1 MSSSSIVNSFG
12 NPVDQDGEP
21 LEFGIIG
28 NNIAPFAVRGD
39 VFRELFVGSE
49 KSEDAHLETQPLEGA
64 PLKISSSGGIPVAE
78 RVDIEDITDVLSDE
92 EPPSPRTA
100 AEMCKNDN
108 SSTIHA
114 ILRTSK
120 CEREELYRARLKLG
134 NVLDFL
140 RKKGFSEEQMLA
152 EMSADGMG
160 GLLPSRDENG
170 LPVLSE
176 GTQNPNPFVEKMKS
190 KISDSQPSTDHQ
202 VFGDLPPSDNGSPVG
217 VSSSQD
223 IPVAQTPP
231 TVGLNK
237 PSWSS
242 VVRNNVLEEDL
253 VFDYCPMPSGVNVVT
268 PPEEVL
274 KKGLEKFKLCLVGVF
289 SKGTLPF
296 SKLEENARKVWNSKG
311 LCSISQKDSHT
322 FHFKFRSESDMNSVL
337 ARGTWYFE
345 RKPLILSL
353 WGPNSGEN
361 NNSTIPLWVR
371 FKNLPDYYWTR
382 EGLSCVA
389 SSIGPPICADKMT
402 SQLNPVQFAK
412 LCVRHKVGDPLP
424 EKIKVAVMDMEK
436 LELSTS
442 EFADIEVSYPQRPLI
457 CSGCKKLGHMVG
469 ACPVV
474 KRVWVQKGVKA
485 PDLVT
490 GNTQTTVEECPVLK
504 PSVPSAPDQEDQV
517 QPKISSVDDSGG
529 EWTTVTNKKHSASSS
544 SAIVGQVPE
553 PLPIFKA
560 LSKSMSKGQLKRVRK
575 ATGKGSPNKK

>member
-1 MSSSSIVNSFG
+1 
-12 NPVDQDGEP
+12 
-21 LEFGIIG
+21 
-28 NNIAPFAVRGD
+28 
-39 VFRELFVGSE
+39 
-49 KSEDAHLETQPLEGA
+49 
-64 PLKISSSGGIPVAE
+64 
-78 RVDIEDITDVLSDE
+78 
-92 EPPSPRTA
+92 
-100 AEMCKNDN
+100 
-108 SSTIHA
+108 
-114 ILRTSK
+114 
-120 CEREELYRARLKLG
+120 
-134 NVLDFL
+134 
-140 RKKGFSEEQMLA
+140 MLA

-268 PPEEVL
+268 PPEE
-274 KKGLEKFKLCLVGVF
+274 
-289 SKGTLPF
+289 
-296 SKLEENARKVWNSKG
+296 
-311 LCSISQKDSHT
+311 
-322 FHFKFRSESDMNSVL
+322 
-337 ARGTWYFE
+337 
-345 RKPLILSL
+345 
-353 WGPNSGEN
+353 
-361 NNSTIPLWVR
+361 
-371 FKNLPDYYWTR
+371 
-382 EGLSCVA
+382 
-389 SSIGPPICADKMT
+389 
-402 SQLNPVQFAK
+402 
-412 LCVRHKVGDPLP
+412 
-424 EKIKVAVMDMEK
+424 
-436 LELSTS
+436 
-442 EFADIEVSYPQRPLI
+442 
-457 CSGCKKLGHMVG
+457 
-469 ACPVV
+469 
-474 KRVWVQKGVKA
+474 KGVKA